1 MNTLACVETKE
12 TLADEHCS
20 ASEEEDSDVEDINTD
35 ESPTEAKEKI
45 ASTLDERLTEK
56 GIITDIVIYKDWH
69 LRKQAKRWKKTN
81 KVRHAEVGRQIQMKN
96 LVAYA
101 LRQTIQMQNN
111 GSLVFRS
118 AQDNSTECRP
128 YFPHDFVVPVQ
139 FCNGWA
145 KRHKIGAM
153 YGPKYLEKYRTEI
166 SEMYLFGEEDKKNKK
181 SPAQMLEILSKKYPK
196 EFCLPSESDI
206 RTEINKLQTTK
217 KRGRYKRAKN
227 EEI

>member
-139 FCNGWA
+139 FCNWWA
-145 KRHKIGAM
+145 KRPKIGAI
-153 YGPKYLEKYRTEI
+153 YGPKYLVKYRTEI
-166 SEMYLFGEEDKKNKK
+166 SEMYLFGEEDKKNQKN
-181 SPAQMLEILSKKYPK
+181 PAQMLEVL
-196 EFCLPSESDI
+196 
-206 RTEINKLQTTK
+206 
-217 KRGRYKRAKN
+217 
-227 EEI
+227 